1 MTTTEDQRS
10 PATSGSAASAAPR
23 SRSAERAYLRRE
35 KREQRLTHDRLSR
48 TGRPV
53 RSALARVPF
62 VVALIVV
69 LGGGISGVLYLNTK
83 TDESG
88 IRTEDAQQKIADLN
102 LQIEALNRSIA
113 DLDATPRI
121 AQQAQALGMVPAGDA
136 AILQVPASGAPTVIG
151 TPSVVPTPASAR
163 AVVVTAGPPT
173 VAATTAAPT
182 DPKPAPTASTKADA
196 PATAPKSAPT
206 KTTVAATTAG
216 TTAATKSAPTKTTVV
231 ATTAVTTAATTAAT
245 QAASTQ
251 ASNTHAVTT
260 HAPAPTT
267 ARGSATASGAAK
279 PGTTVTTGGHG

>member
-10 PATSGSAASAAPR
+10 PATTGSAESGAPR
-23 SRSAERAYLRRE
+23 SPAAERAYLRRE

-136 AILQVPASGAPTVIG
+136 AILQVPASGVPTVIG

-163 AVVVTAGPPT
+163 AVVVPAGPPT
-173 VAATTAAPT
+173 VVATTAAPT
-182 DPKPAPTASTKADA
+182 DPKSAPTSSTKAGA
-196 PATAPKSAPT
+196 PATATKSAPAT
-206 KTTVAATTAG
+206 TTVAG
-216 TTAATKSAPTKTTVV
+216 TTAATVTG
-231 ATTAVTTAATTAAT
+231 TTAATAAT
-245 QAASTQ
+245 TVGSQAVGTHASI
-251 ASNTHAVTT
+251 THAVTT
-260 HAPAPTT
+260 HASASTT
-267 ARGSATASGAAK
+267 AGGSATASGAAK